1 MSFGGIDC
9 ILGVDLGV
17 IDWSH
22 DRLTGYDGKHKPG
35 CEMTDADSDNVC
47 YYQSD
52 SVLFIHKATNDM
64 RAAAANLFKNKGI
77 FRSYRLKKNIY
88 DDVDDR
94 IVGADVVVEFFQQ
107 MIDYLMNFPT
117 QEDRLARYDT
127 DPFI

>member
-1 MSFGGIDC
+1 
-9 ILGVDLGV
+9 VDLGV

-35 CEMTDADSDNVC
+35 YEMTDADWDNVC
-47 YYQSD
+47 FYKPD
-52 SVLFIHKATNDM
+52 SVLFLHKAANDM
-64 RAAAANLFKNKGI
+64 RAAATNLFKNKEV
-77 FRSYRLKKNIY
+77 FRSYRLEKGIAE
-88 DDVDDR
+88 DVDDR
-94 IVGADVVVEFFQQ
+94 IVVADVVVEFFRQ